1 MQYTLG
7 FEKEMTA
14 TCSCAILFPLLFLLL
29 RSKKVMNANKPRR
42 WVKEQL
48 QEARAAMLLQANNVE
63 SSYMKHRVTIR
74 EGYTK
79 NYEIWFTVQLLRDVF
94 TRRKWVAFLLLV
106 SQIFCGT
113 LKYIL
118 KPYLSNEYENI
129 LLGRIVQ

>member
-1 MQYTLG
+1 
-7 FEKEMTA
+7 
-14 TCSCAILFPLLFLLL
+14 
-29 RSKKVMNANKPRR
+29 MNANKPRR

-113 LKYIL
+113 LKCIL
-118 KPYLSNEYENI
+118 K
-129 LLGRIVQ
+129 Q